1 MPAQLQRCLMAW
13 VGVWVLP
20 GGTGTPVETQ
30 GHVMEDVQKVWG
42 SPSST
47 APQGRGPSGTHP
59 ACALLALMTHDHHLA
74 APMGHVPAGAGQP
87 PKFTG
92 RTCFTCL
99 QYGSAPAAS
108 CAAAPHSRGARLGS
122 GKISALGGKNPPAAA
137 WESLEAELLQW
148 GSSLPPARRTFPPEQ
163 PSRSQPGPATSLG
176 SREYETHQACAEQG
190 PAWGG
195 PPGCL
200 WDGPKHGPA
209 LGALWQDG
217 SCHWLTKEQGHWEIP
232 D

>member
-1 MPAQLQRCLMAW
+1 MPCGSQCQLPLHSPEPSLTPSPRITHASPAAAMPLG

-30 GHVMEDVQKVWG
+30 GPVMEDVQKVWG

-59 ACALLALMTHDHHLA
+59 ACALFAPMTHDHHLA

-87 PKFTG
+87 PKFTV

-99 QYGSAPAAS
+99 QYGSTPAAS

-137 WESLEAELLQW
+137 WESLRAELLRW
-148 GSSLPPARRTFPPEQ
+148 GLVSAPCP
-163 PSRSQPGPATSLG
+163 
-176 SREYETHQACAEQG
+176 
-190 PAWGG
+190 
-195 PPGCL
+195 
-200 WDGPKHGPA
+200 
-209 LGALWQDG
+209 QDI
-217 SCHWLTKEQGHWEIP
+217 SP
-232 D
+232 